1 MVIEAK
7 SIKGSL
13 KGLQYQAD
21 DKEQAV
27 EILRNGL
34 FGDQPKKWHEQ
45 MRNLENENTRI
56 INKRISVILAPSKE
70 VSKTL
75 THEDWKNM
83 VNSYLDKMGIDKSNH
98 IFIAHLH
105 NSTDDKH
112 CHLII
117 SRIPMNIGNKN
128 GINDNQIGIKAG
140 KIADKIAKEN
150 GWRTATEISKAKKE
164 SIGKAL
170 RIVLK
175 TTPNFTAL
183 EKAMK
188 THGFLVQLSQN
199 EAKGIY
205 GMRIIPIE
213 DININPSQR
222 AQNSKQGYKLS
233 EIERHEGRK
242 AKFRIADVKMLLE
255 RNAFKIM
262 SPQEKIEFIQSKN
275 DKIFGDSENNKS
287 TNDSINHQM
296 GKTEN
301 STSTNIKTSEKS
313 ILDVLLKPSYT
324 ESSSDDITK
333 KKRKK
338 KR

>member
-7 SIKGSL
+7 SIVGSS
-13 KGLQYQAD
+13 KGLEYQAND
-21 DKEQAV
+21 EGTAV
-27 EILRNGL
+27 EVLRNGL
-34 FGDQPKKWHEQ
+34 VGEEPKNWHKQ
-45 MRNLENENTRI
+45 MTAVEKINPRLRVE
-56 INKRISVILAPSKE
+56 NKRLSIVISPSKE
-70 VSKTL
+70 VSSKL
-75 THEDWKNM
+75 TIEDWQRLAE
-83 VNSYLDKMGIDKSNH
+83 SYLDKMKIDKDNH
-98 IFIAHLH
+98 QFIAHFH

-112 CHLII
+112 LHITI
-117 SRIPMNIGNKN
+117 SRINMYGFNA
-128 GINDNQIGIKAG
+128 INDSHIGTKSG
-140 KIADKIAKEN
+140 TIADKIAKEN
-150 GWRTATEISKAKKE
+150 GWRTATEISKSKKD

-175 TTPNFTAL
+175 TAPNFTAL

-287 TNDSINHQM
+287 TNDTINHQM
-296 GKTEN
+296 GKIEN
-301 STSTNIKTSEKS
+301 STSTNSKTSEKS